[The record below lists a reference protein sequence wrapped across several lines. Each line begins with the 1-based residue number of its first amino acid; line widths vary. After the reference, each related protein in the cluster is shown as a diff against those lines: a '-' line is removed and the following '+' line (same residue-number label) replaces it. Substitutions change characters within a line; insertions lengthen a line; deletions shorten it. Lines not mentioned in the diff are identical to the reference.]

1 MRRALLC
8 TLLTG
13 ALGAGSAW
21 CFWPKPA
28 PAGEERRGE
37 PDQPGKVEDKR
48 AADRGQGAKADESKV
63 EENRAAPALSATQLP
78 IGQVVLFSSGV
89 GYFQREGTVDGT
101 TRVDLSF
108 PVQDINDLLKSMVLR
123 DLDGGHI
130 STVSYDSNAPVER
143 TLKSFAIN
151 LTGNP
156 SFGAILNQA
165 RGEKVEV
172 VLQQANAT
180 QPGTMSGTVIGN
192 EKQHVAS
199 PGTAVPGLEV
209 EMLNLW
215 CADGM
220 RSLKMTEVQ
229 RVRFLNPIMDSEF
242 RKALETLS
250 LSHDTQKK
258 AVSINFVGEGK
269 RNVRV
274 GYVIENPIWKTS
286 YRLVLDKKEK
296 PYLQGWAVVENPTD
310 EDWKDV
316 RMALVSG
323 RPISFQMDLYQPLYV
338 PRPVVEPELFAS
350 LRPPT
355 YSGALLSA
363 SDSGAHDPRAGFG
376 RAPAD
381 APVAEKAEAKEALAF
396 ERQKRRQ
403 PEGDFKKFN
412 ADDRMELSKSVASA
426 ATASKL
432 GDFFQYAIDRPVT
445 LPRQK
450 SAMLPILAKDVEA
463 TRVSIYNEHT
473 QAKFPLLGVK
483 LKNTAGMHLN
493 QGPITVFEGSNYAGD
508 ARILDLQP
516 NEERLLSYAIDL
528 GTEVNPVPSS
538 DNGRLTVVKAVK
550 GILYTTTKV
559 KETKTYTIVN
569 RNDAERTVLIEHP
582 VRNDFKLV
590 DTDKP
595 AETASDFYRF
605 QVKVPAGK
613 SEKQVVSEER
623 IINNSLQI
631 TNLDDNNIRIFIN
644 NPVTSQK
651 VKDGLDSA
659 MKLRWATAKTQREI
673 QELERQLKVITDDQ
687 ARLRANLK
695 EMPAT
700 AAAYKRYLQKFDE
713 QETQIEKYQAD
724 IKQLQGV
731 EHQQRKE
738 FEDFLANFTAE

>member
-1 MRRALLC
+1 MRR
-8 TLLTG
+8 TLLFTTTI
-13 ALGAGSAW
+13 AVVVLVGSTAAW
-21 CFWPKPA
+21 YSFSAAAKPEPVDRRKTTEA
-28 PAGEERRGE
+28 P
-37 PDQPGKVEDKR
+37 
-48 AADRGQGAKADESKV
+48 KADKEQLIAKT
-63 EENRAAPALSATQLP
+63 NDTTQPAVGTQQLP

-130 STVSYDSNAPVER
+130 STVSYDSNAPIER

-172 VLQQANAT
+172 VLQQTNAN
-180 QPGTMSGTVIGN
+180 QPGTMSGTVVGI
-192 EKQHVAS
+192 EKQHVAV
-199 PGTAVPGLEV
+199 GKETVEC

-215 CADGM
+215 CADGV
-220 RSLKMTEVQ
+220 RSLKMTDLQ
-229 RVRFLNPIMDSEF
+229 RVRFLNPIMESEF
-242 RKALETLS
+242 RKALETLA

-258 AVSINFVGEGK
+258 AVAINFVGDGK

-274 GYVIENPIWKTS
+274 GYVVENPIWKTS

-316 RMALVSG
+316 RMSLVSG

-355 YSGALLSA
+355 YSGALGGDQLA
-363 SDSGAHDPRAGFG
+363 KADPRTRGDMPVQTLASATTPAPGFG
-376 RAPAD
+376 GPGSNGAAFGLAPASPPPD
-381 APVAEKAEAKEALAF
+381 AAYAREVQQQL
-396 ERQKRRQ
+396 QKRMDL
-403 PEGDFKKFN
+403 GG
-412 ADDRMELSKSVASA
+412 SVGSA

-450 SAMLPILAKDVEA
+450 SAMLPIIGKDVEA
-463 TRVSIYNEHT
+463 TRVSIYNERT

-483 LKNTAGMHLN
+483 LKNTSGMHLN

-508 ARILDLQP
+508 SRILDLQP

-528 GTEVNPVPSS
+528 GTEVNPVAAS
-538 DNGRLTVVKAVK
+538 DNGRLTVVRAVK
-550 GILYTTTKV
+550 GIVYSTTKIR
-559 KETKTYTIVN
+559 ETKTYTIVN
-569 RNDAERTVLIEHP
+569 RNDAERIVLIEHP
-582 VRNDFKLV
+582 VRNDFALK

-595 AETASDFYRF
+595 SETASDFYRF
-605 QVKVPAGK
+605 QIKVPAGK
-613 SEKQVVSEER
+613 NEKQVVTEER
-623 IINNSLQI
+623 LINSSVQL
-631 TNLDDNNIRIFIN
+631 TNLDDNSIRIFLN
-644 NPVTSQK
+644 NPVTSPK
-651 VKDGLDSA
+651 LKEGLNNA
-659 MKLRWATAKTQREI
+659 LKLRWAMSKTQQEI
-673 QELERQLKVITDDQ
+673 GELQRQLNVITNDQ
-687 ARLRANLK
+687 VRLRANLK

-700 AAAYKRYLQKFDE
+700 AAAYKRYLTKFDE
-713 QETQIEKYQAD
+713 QETQIEKYQED
-724 IKQLQGV
+724 IKRLQGT
-731 EHQQRKE
+731 EHAQRKE
-738 FEDFLANFTAE
+738 FEDFLANFSAE